1 MKRMS
6 ALALLLGIL
15 LTVAAPALAQEDSST
30 EGYTPAV
37 QLEDQPEQETLADW
51 TYRYLIPTGLALA
64 AVVILMTSIRYFT
77 NVVRKRYRIV
87 QE

>member
-1 MKRMS
+1 MS
-6 ALALLLGIL
+6 ALVLLLGVV
-15 LTVAAPALAQEDSST
+15 LTVAAPALAQEDSGD

-37 QLEDQPEQETLADW
+37 QLEDQPEQEVLADW
-51 TYRYLIPTGLALA
+51 TYRYVIPTGLALA